1 MCLLSSSQIYFF
13 LIKFI
18 LSSIR
23 TLTAECVQFTVG
35 WSLLD
40 AIPWMS
46 PLLIFCMIM
55 SVSCSPYGDRFLLGG
70 GRSHSTGPFFCF
82 TQDNEKSDIAVEEF
96 MLHCFAESDLWKPLH
111 MAQWWNSIACV
122 NLLIWFDVFFS
133 AQRMEFLLNR
143 EILLNINVAHY
154 FSVLWWFCDT
164 KLLQIRGVTL
174 KPKYATTLLFR
185 GGNNW

>member
-1 MCLLSSSQIYFF
+1 MCTVYCRMIIIGRNTMNVTFVNLLYDHVCQ
-13 LIKFI
+13 L
-18 LSSIR
+18 
-23 TLTAECVQFTVG
+23 Q
-35 WSLLD
+35 
-40 AIPWMS
+40 
-46 PLLIFCMIM
+46 PLWRP
-55 SVSCSPYGDRFLLGG
+55 VLLGG

-185 GGNNW
+185 GGNNWWWNWPYRKYNSTD